1 MRIYWVT
8 ILTNDKVWLAILIN
22 NCLLINCNWIADKIE
37 FLHIL
42 ILFSTALKTSFDQE
56 KELRQKAESKVLEM
70 EIKKSELIVDLS
82 QLRQQNNSLQSQL
95 NAERKTVHILFIIIY
110 SWLNIQVWKD
120 YQACVCAHT
129 HVHTCADTHTEG
141 WGY

>member
-1 MRIYWVT
+1 M
-8 ILTNDKVWLAILIN
+8 AILIN

-110 SWLNIQVWKD
+110 SWLNIQV
-120 YQACVCAHT
+120 
-129 HVHTCADTHTEG
+129 
-141 WGY
+141 